1 MPELKSMATD
11 ADNNTYLAGDA
22 VIRHV
27 SVFGARGGRGMASD
41 ILIQAYENRNVG
53 ASVCNH
59 GIGQTSEAETF
70 FSFYKAANPSTQ
82 GPVLKA
88 SMLHLSPEDDDRS
101 QSMPKNTSFYLT

>member
-1 MPELKSMATD
+1 MQAITATTLWTITIQPLCCKSVRALVRACVRMPELKSMATD
-11 ADNNTYLAGDA
+11 ADTNTYLAGDA

-59 GIGQTSEAETF
+59 GIGQTSETELF
-70 FSFYKAANPSTQ
+70 F
-82 GPVLKA
+82 L
-88 SMLHLSPEDDDRS
+88 L
-101 QSMPKNTSFYLT
+101 QSS

>member
-41 ILIQAYENRNVG
+41 ILIQACENRNVG

-59 GIGQTSEAETF
+59 GIGQTSEAELF
-70 FSFYKAANPSTQ
+70 FYKAANLASTW
-82 GPVLKA
+82 PCKTFLSCAMEALYLSKPIIFSVIAKA
-88 SMLHLSPEDDDRS
+88 
-101 QSMPKNTSFYLT
+101 F